1 MTDLRGQS
9 PSRSG
14 EASTIPAVGIT
25 TQIIRTAK
33 WYKEV
38 EHLGFK
44 TLEINRRNSKLH
56 FSLYFLEKV
65 KRYLEGCDLSLHS
78 GASGIFQPT
87 ESFTQANLAV
97 VRAEIDICSI
107 LGAKQFVFHLNDGIL
122 SRQNK
127 KRLGDVLTY
136 AADLGVQTLYESNS
150 VLVAED
156 AFDILETFPDL
167 GYVLDLG
174 HLNTGY
180 GCGRLGCEI
189 DDFIRKIKDR
199 VVYIHASNNS
209 GLHDEHKGLDDG
221 TLDWRGA
228 LDLLDM
234 YRISKIIL
242 EVRDVGMVEC
252 SRRALYE
259 YFLAR
264 HSPSRESPVRENS
277 SAVRE
282 TVTGLE

>member
-1 MTDLRGQS
+1 MK
-9 PSRSG
+9 SG
-14 EASTIPAVGIT
+14 IRKASTIPAVGIT

-65 KRYLEGCDLSLHS
+65 KRYLEGYDLSLHS

-97 VRAEIDICSI
+97 LKAEIDVCSI

-127 KRLGDVLTY
+127 KRLGDVVAH

-209 GLHDEHKGLDDG
+209 GLHDEHRGLDDG
-221 TLDWRGA
+221 TLDWRSV

-234 YRISKIIL
+234 SRISKIIL
-242 EVRDVGMVEC
+242 EVREVSMVEH
-252 SRRALYE
+252 SQEILMDYLQTRTNP
-259 YFLAR
+259 AR
-264 HSPSRESPVRENS
+264 IRSGSLSQRNAEGLI
-277 SAVRE
+277 SAV
-282 TVTGLE
+282 

>member
-1 MTDLRGQS
+1 
-9 PSRSG
+9 
-14 EASTIPAVGIT
+14 VGIT

-65 KRYLEGCDLSLHS
+65 KKYLEGYDLSLHS

-97 VRAEIDICSI
+97 LRAEIDVCSI

-127 KRLGDVLTY
+127 KRLGDVVAY

-209 GLHDEHKGLDDG
+209 GLHDEHRGLDDG
-221 TLDWRGA
+221 TLDWRSV

-234 YRISKIIL
+234 SRISKIIL
-242 EVRDVGMVEC
+242 EVREVSMVEH
-252 SRRALYE
+252 SQEILMDYLQTRTNP
-259 YFLAR
+259 AR
-264 HSPSRESPVRENS
+264 IRSGSLSQRNAEGLI
-277 SAVRE
+277 SAV
-282 TVTGLE
+282 